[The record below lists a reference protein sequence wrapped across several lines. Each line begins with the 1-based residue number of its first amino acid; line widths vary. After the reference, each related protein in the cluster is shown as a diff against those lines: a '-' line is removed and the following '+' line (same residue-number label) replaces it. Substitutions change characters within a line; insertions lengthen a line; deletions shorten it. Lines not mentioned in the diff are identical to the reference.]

1 MKLYDTLLDNVF
13 WQRVRS
19 DPAYADA
26 LSHIRAEF
34 EEQAKAPLTVL
45 PFSLRDRFYTDGDR
59 SQFEKYYFGRRVLLS
74 SAAILALVY
83 PEKAAY
89 LQKVEDTLWAI
100 CDEYS
105 WALPAHCTG
114 DYADDTTM
122 VDLFV
127 AETGAAVAE
136 ITAMLRERLHPRVF
150 ARARVELKRRVF
162 DNYRDRRFGWETVR
176 TNWSAVCAGG
186 IGIAMMYA
194 APELMEEFLPRLLA
208 SEQCCMDSYTEDGA
222 CLEGMSYWAY
232 GFGYF
237 VYFADL
243 LRRFTDGRV
252 DIFAD
257 PKVKLMATFPQRN
270 LMMGNTATSFA
281 DGDMHA
287 KVPLDLYHFLHRR
300 YPDAVTLPP
309 PERMA
314 FNEGNC
320 RWVQFLRHFAYFD
333 PALCGGELPKATY
346 YLPVAGQYIT
356 TRETFSF
363 AVKAGRNDEPHN
375 HNDVGSFI
383 LSTAK
388 GQELCDL
395 GAGLYTRQYF
405 GSERYTIFCN
415 SSLRSQRAD
424 HKRAFAAR
432 GRGIRRQHTG
442 GRRHLD
448 IGDRRRLPRRCRQHH
463 PHLCDREKM
472 RAVDRCMDRQ
482 GKELHGT
489 VCQRDRADRH
499 GGGGAFCRLHAV
511 FRSKGGDAD
520 GGGGTALYARLQK
533 GCGRQNASAAG
544 ILCGLCRRSCHGA
557 GHLHFRYVKEGRSIK
572 GAAPAF
578 LILSHE

>member
-1 MKLYDTLLDNVF
+1 MKLYDTLLDNAF

-26 LSHIRAEF
+26 LSHIRAEY

-150 ARARVELKRRVF
+150 VRARVELKRRVF
-162 DNYRDRRFGWETVR
+162 DNYRDRRFGWETVK

-208 SEQCCMDSYTEDGA
+208 SEQCCMDSYTQDGA

-243 LRRFTDGRV
+243 LFRFTDGKI
-252 DIFAD
+252 DLFAD
-257 PKVKLMATFPQRN
+257 PKVRLMATFPQRN

-309 PERMA
+309 PERMV

-346 YLPVAGQYIT
+346 FLPIAGQYIT
-356 TRETFSF
+356 TRDTFSF

-405 GSERYTIFCN
+405 SSERYTIFCN
-415 SSLRSQRAD
+415 SSLSHSVPIINGLSQHEGGGYGGSIQAD
-424 HKRAFAAR
+424 GDTVTLEIGGAYPADVGSITRTFVIGGKSVRLTDVWTDKVKSFTERFVSVIEPTVTAGAVRFADCTLHFDPKAVTPTVSVEQHCMHDYKKDAEGKTPLPVYCVDFAA
-432 GRGIRRQHTG
+432 
-442 GRRHLD
+442 D
-448 IGDRRRLPRRCRQHH
+448 P
-463 PHLCDREKM
+463 
-472 RAVDRCMDRQ
+472 AVGQITFTFDM
-482 GKELHGT
+482 
-489 VCQRDRADRH
+489 
-499 GGGGAFCRLHAV
+499 
-511 FRSKGGDAD
+511 
-520 GGGGTALYARLQK
+520 
-533 GCGRQNASAAG
+533 
-544 ILCGLCRRSCHGA
+544 
-557 GHLHFRYVKEGRSIK
+557 
-572 GAAPAF
+572 
-578 LILSHE
+578 

>member
-1 MKLYDTLLDNVF
+1 MKLYDTLLDNAF

-26 LSHIRAEF
+26 LSHIRAEY

-162 DNYRDRRFGWETVR
+162 DNYRDRRFGWETVK

-243 LRRFTDGRV
+243 LRRFTDGKT
-252 DIFAD
+252 DLFAD
-257 PKVKLMATFPQRN
+257 PKVRLMATFPQRN

-346 YLPVAGQYIT
+346 FLPVAGQYIT
-356 TRETFSF
+356 TRDTFSF

-405 GSERYTIFCN
+405 SSERYTIFCN
-415 SSLRSQRAD
+415 SSLSHSVPIINGLSQHEGGEYGGSIQASGDTVTLEIGGAYPAD
-424 HKRAFAAR
+424 VGSITRTFVIGGKSVQLTDAWTDKAKSFTERFVSVIEPTVTTGAVRFADCTLHFDPKAVTPKVSVE
-432 GRGIRRQHTG
+432 QHCMHDYKKDAEG
-442 GRRHLD
+442 KNPL
-448 IGDRRRLPRRCRQHH
+448 LPVYCV
-463 PHLCDREKM
+463 DF
-472 RAVDRCMDRQ
+472 AVDPAM
-482 GKELHGT
+482 
-489 VCQRDRADRH
+489 
-499 GGGGAFCRLHAV
+499 
-511 FRSKGGDAD
+511 
-520 GGGGTALYARLQK
+520 
-533 GCGRQNASAAG
+533 GRVT
-544 ILCGLCRRSCHGA
+544 
-557 GHLHFRYVKEGRSIK
+557 FT
-572 GAAPAF
+572 F
-578 LILSHE
+578 DM

>member
-1 MKLYDTLLDNVF
+1 MQLYDKILDAAF
-13 WQRVRS
+13 WKKVRS
-19 DPAYADA
+19 DPAYADIIS
-26 LSHIRAEF
+26 LIRADY
-34 EEQAKAPLTVL
+34 EEQAREPLIAL
-45 PFSLRDRFYTDGDR
+45 PFSLRNRFYTDGDR

-150 ARARVELKRRVF
+150 ARARMELKRRVF
-162 DNYRDRRFGWETVR
+162 DNYRDRRFGWETVK

-252 DIFAD
+252 DLFAD

-346 YLPVAGQYIT
+346 FFSVAGQYIT
-356 TRETFSF
+356 TRDTFSF

-415 SSLRSQRAD
+415 SSLSHSVPIINGLSQHEGGEYGGSIQASGDTVTLEIGGAYPAD
-424 HKRAFAAR
+424 VGSITRTFVIGGKSVQLADAWTDKAKSFTERFVSVIEPTVTTGAVRFADCTLHFDPKAVTPKVSVE
-432 GRGIRRQHTG
+432 QHCMHDYKKDAEG
-442 GRRHLD
+442 KNPL
-448 IGDRRRLPRRCRQHH
+448 LPVYCV
-463 PHLCDREKM
+463 DF
-472 RAVDRCMDRQ
+472 AVDPAM
-482 GKELHGT
+482 
-489 VCQRDRADRH
+489 
-499 GGGGAFCRLHAV
+499 
-511 FRSKGGDAD
+511 
-520 GGGGTALYARLQK
+520 
-533 GCGRQNASAAG
+533 GRVT
-544 ILCGLCRRSCHGA
+544 
-557 GHLHFRYVKEGRSIK
+557 FT
-572 GAAPAF
+572 F
-578 LILSHE
+578 DM

>member
-26 LSHIRAEF
+26 LSHIRAEY

-45 PFSLRDRFYTDGDR
+45 PFTLRDRFYTDGDR

-252 DIFAD
+252 DLFAD

-281 DGDMHA
+281 DGNMHA
-287 KVPLDLYHFLHRR
+287 KVPLDLYHFLHRL

-333 PALCGGELPKATY
+333 PALCGGELLKETY

-356 TRETFSF
+356 TRDTFSF

-415 SSLRSQRAD
+415 SSLSHSVPIINGLSQHEGGEYGGSMQKSGDTVTLEIGGAYPAD
-424 HKRAFAAR
+424 VGSITRFFVIGKKCVQLTDAWTDKVKSFTERFVSVIEPTVTAEAVRFADCTLHFDPKAVTPKVSVE
-432 GRGIRRQHTG
+432 QHCMHG
-442 GRRHLD
+442 YKKDAEGKMPL
-448 IGDRRRLPRRCRQHH
+448 LPVYCV
-463 PHLCDREKM
+463 DF
-472 RAVDRCMDRQ
+472 AVDPAM
-482 GKELHGT
+482 
-489 VCQRDRADRH
+489 
-499 GGGGAFCRLHAV
+499 
-511 FRSKGGDAD
+511 
-520 GGGGTALYARLQK
+520 
-533 GCGRQNASAAG
+533 GRVT
-544 ILCGLCRRSCHGA
+544 
-557 GHLHFRYVKEGRSIK
+557 FT
-572 GAAPAF
+572 F
-578 LILSHE
+578 DM

>member
-415 SSLRSQRAD
+415 SSLSHSVPIINGLSQ
-424 HKRAFAAR
+424 HE
-432 GRGIRRQHTG
+432 G
-442 GRRHLD
+442 GEYGGSMQTSGDMVTLEIGGAYPDDVGSITRTFV
-448 IGDRRRLPRRCRQHH
+448 IGDKSVRLTDAWTDKVKSFTERFVSVIEPTVTAGAVRFADCTLYFDPKAVTPTVAVEQHCMH
-463 PHLCDREKM
+463 DYKKDAEGKM
-472 RAVDRCMDRQ
+472 PLLPVYCVDFAVDPAM
-482 GKELHGT
+482 
-489 VCQRDRADRH
+489 
-499 GGGGAFCRLHAV
+499 
-511 FRSKGGDAD
+511 
-520 GGGGTALYARLQK
+520 
-533 GCGRQNASAAG
+533 GRVT
-544 ILCGLCRRSCHGA
+544 
-557 GHLHFRYVKEGRSIK
+557 FT
-572 GAAPAF
+572 F
-578 LILSHE
+578 DM

>member
-1 MKLYDTLLDNVF
+1 MKLYDTLLDNAF

-19 DPAYADA
+19 DLAYADA
-26 LSHIRAEF
+26 LSHIRAEY

-150 ARARVELKRRVF
+150 ARARAELKRRVF
-162 DNYRDRRFGWETVR
+162 DNYRDRRFGWETVK

-208 SEQCCMDSYTEDGA
+208 SEQCCMDSYTQDGA

-243 LRRFTDGRV
+243 LCRFTDGKT
-252 DIFAD
+252 DLFAD

-287 KVPLDLYHFLHRR
+287 KVSIDLYHFLHRR

-346 YLPVAGQYIT
+346 FLPVAGQYIT
-356 TRETFSF
+356 TRDTFSF

-405 GSERYTIFCN
+405 SSERYTIFCN
-415 SSLRSQRAD
+415 SSLSHSVPIINGLSQHEGGEYGGSIQASGDTVTLEIGGAYPAD
-424 HKRAFAAR
+424 VGSITRTFVIGGKSVQLTDAWTDKAKSFTERFVSVIEPTVTTGAVRFADCTLHFDPKAVTPKVAVEQHCMHDYKKDAEGKNPLLPVYCVDFAA
-432 GRGIRRQHTG
+432 
-442 GRRHLD
+442 D
-448 IGDRRRLPRRCRQHH
+448 P
-463 PHLCDREKM
+463 
-472 RAVDRCMDRQ
+472 AVGQITFTFDM
-482 GKELHGT
+482 
-489 VCQRDRADRH
+489 
-499 GGGGAFCRLHAV
+499 
-511 FRSKGGDAD
+511 
-520 GGGGTALYARLQK
+520 
-533 GCGRQNASAAG
+533 
-544 ILCGLCRRSCHGA
+544 
-557 GHLHFRYVKEGRSIK
+557 
-572 GAAPAF
+572 
-578 LILSHE
+578 

>member
-26 LSHIRAEF
+26 LSHIRAEY

-45 PFSLRDRFYTDGDR
+45 PFTLRDRFYTDGDR

-252 DIFAD
+252 DLFAD

-281 DGDMHA
+281 DGNMHA
-287 KVPLDLYHFLHRR
+287 KVPLDLYHFLHRL

-333 PALCGGELPKATY
+333 PALCGGELPKETY

-356 TRETFSF
+356 TRDTFSF

-415 SSLRSQRAD
+415 SSLSHSVPIINGLSQ
-424 HKRAFAAR
+424 HE
-432 GRGIRRQHTG
+432 G
-442 GRRHLD
+442 GEYGGSMQTS
-448 IGDRRRLPRRCRQHH
+448 GD
-463 PHLCDREKM
+463 
-472 RAVDRCMDRQ
+472 
-482 GKELHGT
+482 T
-489 VCQRDRADRH
+489 VTLEI
-499 GGGGAFCRLHAV
+499 GGAYPADVGSITRSFVIGKKCVQLTDAWTDKVKSFTERFVSVIEPTVTAEAV
-511 FRSKGGDAD
+511 RFAD
-520 GGGGTALYARLQK
+520 CT
-533 GCGRQNASAAG
+533 
-544 ILCGLCRRSCHGA
+544 
-557 GHLHFRYVKEGRSIK
+557 LHFDPKAVTPKVSVEQHCMHSYKKDAEGK
-572 GAAPAF
+572 MPLLPVYCVDFPVDPALGRVTF
-578 LILSHE
+578 TFDM

>member
-114 DYADDTTM
+114 DYADDITM

-415 SSLRSQRAD
+415 SSLSHSVPIINGLSQ
-424 HKRAFAAR
+424 HE
-432 GRGIRRQHTG
+432 G
-442 GRRHLD
+442 GEYGGSMQTSGDMVTLEIGGAYPDDVGSITRIFV
-448 IGDRRRLPRRCRQHH
+448 IGDKSVRLTDAWTDKVKSFTERFVSVIEPTVTAGAVRFADCTLYFDPKAVTPTVAVEQHCMH
-463 PHLCDREKM
+463 GYKKDAEGKM
-472 RAVDRCMDRQ
+472 PLLPVYCVDFAVDPAM
-482 GKELHGT
+482 
-489 VCQRDRADRH
+489 
-499 GGGGAFCRLHAV
+499 
-511 FRSKGGDAD
+511 
-520 GGGGTALYARLQK
+520 
-533 GCGRQNASAAG
+533 GRVT
-544 ILCGLCRRSCHGA
+544 
-557 GHLHFRYVKEGRSIK
+557 FT
-572 GAAPAF
+572 F
-578 LILSHE
+578 DM

>member
-26 LSHIRAEF
+26 LSHIRAEY

-45 PFSLRDRFYTDGDR
+45 PFTLRDRFYTDGDR
-59 SQFEKYYFGRRVLLS
+59 SQFEEYYFGRRVLLS
-74 SAAILALVY
+74 SAAILALVS

-415 SSLRSQRAD
+415 SSLSHSVPIINGLLQHEGGEYGGSIQAD
-424 HKRAFAAR
+424 
-432 GRGIRRQHTG
+432 GDTVTLEIG
-442 GRRHLD
+442 GAYPADVGSITRIFV
-448 IGDRRRLPRRCRQHH
+448 IGDKSVRLTDAWTDKVKSFTERFVSVIEPTVTAGAVRFADCTLHFDPKAVTPKVSVEQHCMH
-463 PHLCDREKM
+463 GYKKDAEGKM
-472 RAVDRCMDRQ
+472 PLLPVYCVDFAVDPAM
-482 GKELHGT
+482 
-489 VCQRDRADRH
+489 
-499 GGGGAFCRLHAV
+499 
-511 FRSKGGDAD
+511 
-520 GGGGTALYARLQK
+520 
-533 GCGRQNASAAG
+533 GRVT
-544 ILCGLCRRSCHGA
+544 
-557 GHLHFRYVKEGRSIK
+557 FT
-572 GAAPAF
+572 F
-578 LILSHE
+578 DM

>member
-26 LSHIRAEF
+26 LSHIRAEY

-45 PFSLRDRFYTDGDR
+45 PFTLRDRFYTDGDR

-252 DIFAD
+252 DLFAD

-281 DGDMHA
+281 DGNMHA
-287 KVPLDLYHFLHRR
+287 KVPLDLYHFLHRL

-356 TRETFSF
+356 TRDTFSF

-415 SSLRSQRAD
+415 SSLSHSVPIINGLSQHEGGEYGGSMQTSGDTVTLEIGGAYPADVGSITRSFVIGKKCVQLTDAWTDKVKSFTERFVSVIEPTVTAEAVRFAD
-424 HKRAFAAR
+424 CTLHFDPKAVTPKVSVE
-432 GRGIRRQHTG
+432 QHCMHG
-442 GRRHLD
+442 YKKDAEGKMPL
-448 IGDRRRLPRRCRQHH
+448 LPVYCV
-463 PHLCDREKM
+463 DF
-472 RAVDRCMDRQ
+472 AVDPAM
-482 GKELHGT
+482 
-489 VCQRDRADRH
+489 
-499 GGGGAFCRLHAV
+499 
-511 FRSKGGDAD
+511 
-520 GGGGTALYARLQK
+520 
-533 GCGRQNASAAG
+533 GRVT
-544 ILCGLCRRSCHGA
+544 
-557 GHLHFRYVKEGRSIK
+557 FT
-572 GAAPAF
+572 F
-578 LILSHE
+578 DM